1 MANPKDSLLPILGT
15 LYPYRRMILRVTLGA
30 FILSVLGSLL
40 LHNYYQGKT
49 IFYAASQDLF
59 KPEKVFGAG
68 QTEMYYYGSGEDI
81 DRILTVGNSHEV
93 VDYLIDSFDLWKEY
107 KIKPGNSKSRYKIR
121 KAFLENYNILLTKED
136 ALELTIED
144 KDPERAAALTNAARE
159 RINELVRAIIRNSQ
173 IGIVNSFQQSI
184 HSKEKIMQGTL
195 DTLIHYRE
203 KSGIYSTAGQME
215 LLSTRITEVTN
226 DVERDKATLEALKAG
241 HVSAKLADTISVIK
255 ARISGAERELALLNS
270 ADPSINY
277 SLKNFNANVGRIQ
290 LLENRYVRSFDQIGF
305 DLEKLKL
312 YNSAIDIT
320 IPAVH
325 LIEPAEVPLYKS
337 RPKRSVI
344 VLACTFAA
352 FLFSLAAA
360 LVMESYK
367 ETDWK
372 GIFNKA
378 DAFAKASASK
388 EG

>member
-15 LYPYRRMILRVTLGA
+15 IYPYRRMILRVTLGA
-30 FILSVLGSLL
+30 FILSVIGSLL

-59 KPEKVFGAG
+59 KPEKVFGGG

-93 VDYLIDSFDLWKEY
+93 VDYLIDSFDLWKVY
-107 KIKPGNSKSRYKIR
+107 KIKAGSSKSRYKMR
-121 KAFLENYNILLTKED
+121 KAFLENYNILLTKQD

-144 KDPERAAALTNAARE
+144 KDPERAAALANAARE
-159 RINELVRAIIRNSQ
+159 RINVLVRSVIRNSQ

-184 HSKEKIMQGTL
+184 HNKEKIMQGTL

-203 KSGIYSTAGQME
+203 KSGIYSTGGQTE
-215 LLSTRITEVTN
+215 LLATRVTEVTN
-226 DVERDKATLEALKAG
+226 SVERDKAALEALKSG
-241 HVSAKLADTISVIK
+241 HISSKLQDTLSIIK

-270 ADPSINY
+270 TDPSINY
-277 SLKNFNANVGRIQ
+277 SLKNFNASVGRIQ
-290 LLENRYVRSFDQIGF
+290 LLENRYARSFEQIGY

-372 GIFNKA
+372 GIFKP
-378 DAFAKASASK
+378 
-388 EG
+388 GT